1 LTSNKGHIT
10 SIKGQFMLEAILGSK
25 VREQVLVYLA
35 GRQEGYARE
44 IANYFQSS
52 LSPVQKQ
59 LERLET
65 GNVLVGKNSGKTII
79 YTFNPRYPFLN
90 ELKKLL
96 DKTITFLPPEE
107 REKLLMVRKR
117 PRRKNKTL

>member
-1 LTSNKGHIT
+1 
-10 SIKGQFMLEAILGSK
+10 MLEAIIGSK
-25 VREQVLVYLA
+25 IREQVLIFLA

-44 IANYFQSS
+44 IAKYYQTN
-52 LSPVQKQ
+52 LSPVQNQ

-65 GNVLVGKNSGKTII
+65 GNVLVGKASGKTRI

-96 DKTITFLPPEE
+96 DKTITFLPQEE
-107 REKLLMVRKR
+107 QEKLLMVRKR
-117 PRRKNKTL
+117 PRRKNKSL

>member
-1 LTSNKGHIT
+1 
-10 SIKGQFMLEAILGSK
+10 MLEALFGSK
-25 VREQVLVYLA
+25 VREQVLIFLA

-44 IANYFQSS
+44 IAKYYQSS
-52 LSPVQKQ
+52 LSPIQNQ

-65 GNVLVGKNSGKTII
+65 GNILVGKNSGKTRI

-96 DKTITFLPPEE
+96 DKIADIN
-107 REKLLMVRKR
+107 R
-117 PRRKNKTL
+117 PYAKS